1 MVKSTLSEV
10 IEKVDQYMLNGISP
24 LLSSDLVH
32 VLMDMGHGDEIVLAN
47 ANFPAHSNAKRL
59 LKADGIN
66 LTDLLRAI
74 LMHFPLD
81 SYVQDN
87 AFVLAVPQGEPEPLV
102 WFDFETQLSSASDKG
117 LTRISKDDF
126 FARAASAFA
135 IVSSGETRLRSNI
148 IIRKGV
154 VLP

>member
-1 MVKSTLSEV
+1 
-10 IEKVDQYMLNGISP
+10 MLYGISS

-47 ANFPAHSNAKRL
+47 ANFPAHSRAKRL

-66 LTDLLRAI
+66 LTDLLSAI
-74 LMHFPLD
+74 LQHFPLD
-81 SYVQDN
+81 GNVDEN
-87 AFVLAVPQGEPEPLV
+87 AFVLAVPSGEAEPEI
-102 WFDFETQLSSASDKG
+102 WANFEKSLAVVNDKQLS
-117 LTRISKDDF
+117 RITKEAF
-126 FARAASAFA
+126 FERATSAFA